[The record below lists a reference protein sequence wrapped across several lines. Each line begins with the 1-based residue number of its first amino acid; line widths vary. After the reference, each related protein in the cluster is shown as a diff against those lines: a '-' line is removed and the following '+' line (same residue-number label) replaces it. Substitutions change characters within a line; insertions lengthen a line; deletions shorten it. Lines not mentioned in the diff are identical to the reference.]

1 MKSTHRSRE
10 VQQIKLL
17 AIRIQRLIEIV
28 KRKKLAISFEPSMKI
43 LSRILKIVI
52 DNGPKG
58 RTALSLGA
66 NLNYERLAKHLVW
79 LEQRGM
85 VKSIIED
92 DKINFG
98 LTEKGRAF
106 ASMILYKSKQISH
119 DKMKN

>member
-28 KRKKLAISFEPSMKI
+28 KSKKLAISFEPSMKI

-58 RTALSLGA
+58 RTSLSLDA